1 MALAFLI
8 GTAVA
13 WDNGVARTP
22 PLGYSNWNNFHNNIN
37 SSLFIETASMF
48 ADASAFPPH
57 LNYNVKSLRSFCF
70 CCFTFDVDDPPQ
82 HSA

>member
-48 ADASAFPPH
+48 ADASAFPP
-57 LNYNVKSLRSFCF
+57 LSTQCQVASFILF
-70 CCFTFDVDDPPQ
+70 LLFHF
-82 HSA
+82 

>member
-8 GTAVA
+8 GSAVA

-37 SSLFIETASMF
+37 SSLFIETATFMKEKGF
-48 ADASAFPPH
+48 LDAGYNYITLGGIGY
-57 LNYNVKSLRSFCF
+57 LNNS
-70 CCFTFDVDDPPQ
+70 
-82 HSA
+82 

>member
-8 GTAVA
+8 GSAVA

-48 ADASAFPPH
+48 ADVMINKELLCPTCADMH
-57 LNYNVKSLRSFCF
+57 ILC
-70 CCFTFDVDDPPQ
+70 
-82 HSA
+82 